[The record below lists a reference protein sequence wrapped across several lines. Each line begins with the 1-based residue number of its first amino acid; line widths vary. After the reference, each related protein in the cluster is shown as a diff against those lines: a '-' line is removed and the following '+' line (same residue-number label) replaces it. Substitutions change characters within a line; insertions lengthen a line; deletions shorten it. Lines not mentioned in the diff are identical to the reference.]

1 MAILR
6 KDLAAL
12 NQLALQG
19 AAVVSLGH
27 PIVTAAMIASS
38 RLRLAHFLSL
48 SDSTV
53 YDTAAGL
60 GVKAYFDAPRISIVR
75 MGGSDTSEL
84 TQAIDLRNNTLPR
97 GGRPRT
103 ECRCAGSLEIV
114 RGGLDTFFESA
125 VIASAS
131 QGEAQLTGV
140 ASADR
145 ILAERLMTGIPLL
158 LLQPGDTHALDG
170 LDLGPH
176 AEALI
181 SEALAAGHLVI
192 TPQQPVPVDGVLRV
206 GRWYETDTLTGETI
220 GVLEDGGHQA
230 ITEYSAAIW
239 LGFRAGIAFDLVAEG
254 AEFVLRNLGRKGKL
268 AGLGVSGFFSALPVV
283 EQFGN
288 LAPGLGPIFVV
299 SWGMGYL
306 IGKFLTNQV
315 EDLLKK
321 FGIDPAVLLSCW
333 TRRWRIRSRD
343 RDRQH
348 CGCAVGHTRGR
359 FHRRYRDD
367 AAKSLSR

>member
-1 MAILR
+1 MATLR

-27 PIVTAAMIASS
+27 PLVTAAMIASS

-75 MGGSDTSEL
+75 MEGSDTSEL
-84 TQAIDLRNNTLPR
+84 TQAIDLRNNTLRVVVGPGQNADAR
-97 GGRPRT
+97 I
-103 ECRCAGSLEIV
+103 LFEIV

-125 VIASAS
+125 VLASAS
-131 QGEAQLTGV
+131 QGGAQLTGV

-145 ILAERLMTGIPLL
+145 ILAEAQLAGIPLL

-170 LDLGPH
+170 LDLGPD

-192 TPQQPVPVDGVLRV
+192 APQQPVPVDGALRV
-206 GRWYETDTLTGETI
+206 GWYETDTLTGETI

-230 ITEYSAAIW
+230 ITEYSAVIW

-254 AEFVLRNLGRKGKL
+254 ADFILKKIWAARGIGWTWSEWILQRVALGGAIRQPGPWPWSDLRGQLGSRI
-268 AGLGVSGFFSALPVV
+268 SAL
-283 EQFGN
+283 
-288 LAPGLGPIFVV
+288 V
-299 SWGMGYL
+299 SSSATRSRLYSRNTAS
-306 IGKFLTNQV
+306 IRRFR
-315 EDLLKK
+315 
-321 FGIDPAVLLSCW
+321 LSCW
-333 TRRWRIRSRD
+333 TRRWQIRSPSRWTAL
-343 RDRQH
+343 RR
-348 CGCAVGHTRGR
+348 RGR
-359 FHRRYRDD
+359 PH
-367 AAKSLSR
+367 SLPVPPQVP